1 MLFNSVNQH
10 CLGRIVEL
18 AETRTVEAAEDIYDE
33 RGMKLWAKGKPV
45 SADLQEKLL
54 RRKLAKP
61 LEATLTVDGA
71 VAFGDVAS
79 ACTAHIEQNPLLAR
93 IVNRDA
99 IGLINNMRNVPLPPP
114 LRLLLTAA
122 HAKGGG
128 SFKHALSA
136 VIICAGI
143 AARLNASDHDAQ
155 LLLVAALVHDL
166 GEMYINPDYLR
177 DSYRL
182 HPGEWKHVAS
192 HPRVGQLLIAELTTL
207 PAAIGQCVAH
217 HHERLDGS
225 GYPNQVGRSSHSRL
239 GSWLAVADSV
249 GAILSRGDDGAALRA
264 SLALRIVPEEFDHDA
279 VAVVTQALR
288 NGDDV
293 FGTAPEGDFAARVQ
307 ESCRHMNAAIA
318 QAELLVATGP
328 TPFLRQTAA
337 NALALLHNLLKSL
350 RSTGVIEANSLGAG
364 NLDGELIAEINLVIR
379 EIEWRMR
386 NLARNLHLRAEAQTE
401 GTPLERL
408 APLIRELDGSSAAA
422 TGSPQTAS
430 ARDEAPAAAVQAG

>member
-10 CLGRIVEL
+10 CLERIVEL

-61 LEATLTVDGA
+61 LETTLAVEGA
-71 VAFGDVAS
+71 VAFGDIAS
-79 ACTAHIEQNPLLAR
+79 ACMAHIEQNPLLAR
-93 IVNRDA
+93 IATRDA
-99 IGLINNMRNVPLPPP
+99 IGLINGMRNVPLPQP
-114 LRLLLTAA
+114 LRLLLTTA
-122 HAKGGG
+122 HAKGSS
-128 SFKHALSA
+128 SFKHAQTT

-143 AARLNASDHDAQ
+143 AARLNATDHDAQ
-155 LLLVAALVHDL
+155 LLLMAALVHDL

-182 HPGEWKHVAS
+182 EPAEWKHVAS

-207 PAAIGQCVAH
+207 PAAVGQCVAH

-225 GYPNQVGRSSHSRL
+225 GYPNQVDRSGHSRL

-279 VAVVTQALR
+279 VAVITQALR

-293 FGTAPEGDFAARVQ
+293 FGTTPAGDFNARVQ
-307 ESCRHMNAAIA
+307 ASCKRMNAAM
-318 QAELLVATGP
+318 AEAEALVARGP
-328 TPFLRQTAA
+328 TPFVRHTAT

-350 RSTGVIEANSLGAG
+350 RSTGVMEADSLGAA
-364 NLDGELIAEINLVIR
+364 NLDGELVAEINLVIR

-401 GTPLERL
+401 GSPLERI
-408 APLIRELDGSSAAA
+408 APLIRALDGSGIL
-422 TGSPQTAS
+422 TTA
-430 ARDEAPAAAVQAG
+430 

>member
-10 CLGRIVEL
+10 CLERIVEL

-33 RGMKLWAKGKPV
+33 RGIKLWAKGKPV

-61 LEATLTVDGA
+61 LETTLAVEGA

-79 ACTAHIEQNPLLAR
+79 ACMAHIEQNPLLAR

-99 IGLINNMRNVPLPPP
+99 IGLINGMRNVPLPQP
-114 LRLLLTAA
+114 LRLLLTTA
-122 HAKGGG
+122 HAKGSD
-128 SFKHALSA
+128 SFKHAQTT

-143 AARLNASDHDAQ
+143 AARLNATDHDAQ
-155 LLLVAALVHDL
+155 LLLMAALVHDL
-166 GEMYINPDYLR
+166 GEMYINPDYLNN
-177 DSYRL
+177 SYRL
-182 HPGEWKHVAS
+182 KPGEWKHVAS

-207 PAAIGQCVAH
+207 PAAVGQCVAH

-225 GYPNQVGRSSHSRL
+225 GYPNQVDRSGHSRL
-239 GSWLAVADSV
+239 GAWLAVADSV

-279 VAVVTQALR
+279 VAVITQALR

-293 FGTAPEGDFAARVQ
+293 FGTTPEGGFNARVQ
-307 ESCRHMNAAIA
+307 ESCRRINAAMAEAESLIA
-318 QAELLVATGP
+318 QAP
-328 TPFLRQTAA
+328 TPFVRHTST

-350 RSTGVIEANSLGAG
+350 RSTGVMEADSLGVG

-386 NLARNLHLRAEAQTE
+386 NLARNLHLRAEAQME
-401 GTPLERL
+401 GSPLERI
-408 APLIRELDGSSAAA
+408 APLIRALDGSSIPA
-422 TGSPQTAS
+422 TT
-430 ARDEAPAAAVQAG
+430 